1 MWVRLDAK
9 KSRRIGVGHGGSGL
23 AGDVAGFADAVGD
36 HTTATVKHQFEG
48 VDEFLTDLTKR
59 PWQRIGC
66 VTQEDLTKQDEF
78 QA

>member
-1 MWVRLDAK
+1 MVAT
-9 KSRRIGVGHGGSGL
+9 IC
-23 AGDVAGFADAVGD
+23 AGDVAGFADAADD

-48 VDEFLTDLTKR
+48 VDKLLPDLTMR

-66 VTQEDLTKQDEF
+66 ITQDALAKQDEF